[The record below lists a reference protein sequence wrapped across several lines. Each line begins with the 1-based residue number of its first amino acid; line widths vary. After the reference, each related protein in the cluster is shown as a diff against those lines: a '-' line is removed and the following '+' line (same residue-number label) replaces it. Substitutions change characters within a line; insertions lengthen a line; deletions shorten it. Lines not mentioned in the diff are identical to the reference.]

1 MATPVYELKKR
12 VIDRAIVLNTPTAAT
27 DVVLALGNIK
37 FLDESG
43 AIGLNTKWSNIT
55 GAKKTVYA
63 AGTANV
69 KKVNFAATTLTALT
83 PYTLTLYFPNVKDF
97 FGGGREQSAVFQ
109 PRTYVVTTDAAP
121 TATELT
127 ALFETAIENDPFS
140 GVTVVNNGT
149 NLDLTSISVFAGEM
163 QLDVP
168 TGTVITNT
176 TPYVAPSGTPSE
188 VAQYVNAS
196 TVLAAGEYTR
206 YEFRWNKAIA
216 HNAIMGMNAYKE
228 VTVFLYVEEND
239 AAYAATATK
248 IDSIIAGTYTPVA
261 DFLGTTTLP

>member
-12 VIDRAIVLNTPTAAT
+12 VIDRAILLNTPTAAT

-69 KKVNFAATTLTALT
+69 KKVDFAATTLVALR
-83 PYTLTLYFPNVKDF
+83 PYTLTLRFPNVKDF
-97 FGGGREQSAVFQ
+97 FGGGKEQSAVFQ
-109 PRTYVVTTDAAP
+109 PRTYVVTTDAIP

-127 ALFETAIENDPFS
+127 AAFEAAIENDLSS

-149 NLDLTSISVFAGEM
+149 NLDLTSISVYAGEM
-163 QLDVP
+163 LLTVP
-168 TGTVITNT
+168 TGTVITNS
-176 TPYVAPSGTPSE
+176 TPWVSPSGTPAE
-188 VAQYVNAS
+188 VMQYVNPS
-196 TVLAAGEYTR
+196 GVLVAGEYTR
-206 YEFRWNKAIA
+206 YEFRWNKAIS
-216 HNAIMGMNAYKE
+216 HNAVLGMNVYKE
-228 VTVFLYVEEND
+228 VAVFLYIEEN
-239 AAYAATATK
+239 AGAYAATATK